1 MIAVLGGLGA
11 ALSWAIGTLCSSRS
25 ARMLGPFSV
34 VAWVMLVGLV
44 LNLGL
49 LAVVRPAWPTG
60 GATWGWMAVGGVGN
74 VVGLL
79 LAYAALRVGKV
90 GLVTPIT
97 STEGAIA
104 AVVAVIA
111 GEPLGVAT
119 AVVLLVIT
127 AGVAL
132 AAALPRTPPSPA
144 SARTPLSPSPSS
156 PRSPSGSACT
166 PPGTSPAPSRCP
178 GSCCHLGWS
187 ASSPS
192 PCRWSSRAGWRST
205 RPALPL
211 VVVAGVAEVVGFASY
226 ALGARHGIAVA
237 AVLASQFAV
246 FAGIGAYL
254 LFRERLTRLQ
264 LAGASIVIVGV
275 AVLSFLRA

>member
-25 ARMLGPFSV
+25 ARMLGAFSV

-49 LAVVRPAWPTG
+49 LAVVRPAWPSG
-60 GATWGWMAVGGVGN
+60 GATLGWMAVGGVGN

-111 GEPLGVAT
+111 GEPLGMAT

-132 AAALPRTPPSPA
+132 AAAAPEDAPVPGERKDAAVAFAVLAALAFGLSLYATGHISATVAVPWVLLPPRVVGVLAVTV
-144 SARTPLSPSPSS
+144 PLVL
-156 PRSPSGSACT
+156 
-166 PPGTSPAPSRCP
+166 SRR
-178 GSCCHLGWS
+178 LVL
-187 ASSPS
+187 
-192 PCRWSSRAGWRST
+192 T

-226 ALGARHGIAVA
+226 AVGARHGIAVA